1 MNRVEDLETAI
12 LKRAEK
18 LAAEYRER
26 AERRKTTMLKEA
38 SEKLR
43 LHEEHETAIAKAQG
57 DLVYLRKVQASELR
71 LRAHMDHL
79 RWGLVQDMEHRLEDR
94 MRAFAEQED
103 EYLNTL
109 KGYLAQGASAI
120 ERDDLI
126 AKVNH
131 RDHQRLIARWSAFV
145 EEAAPGKNIT
155 LADDPIETL
164 GGILISSQ
172 DGRIRLD
179 NTFEGRRERLRSR
192 LHQIIVER
200 LMPATMDSGDVS

>member
-1 MNRVEDLETAI
+1 MNRVEDLEAAI

-18 LAAEYRER
+18 LAAEYQER
-26 AERRKTTMLKEA
+26 AERRKTNMLKEA

-43 LHEEHETAIAKAQG
+43 LHEEHEMSIAKAQG
-57 DLVYLRKVQASELR
+57 DLIYLRKVQASELR

-79 RWGLVQDMEHRLEDR
+79 RWGLVQEMEHRLEDR

-103 EYLNTL
+103 EYLNTI
-109 KGYLAQGASAI
+109 KGYLAQGAKAI

-126 AKVNH
+126 AEVNH
-131 RDHQRLIARWSAFV
+131 RDHQRLVERWDSFV
-145 EEAAPGKNIT
+145 QEAAPGKNII
-155 LADDPIETL
+155 LASDPIETI
-164 GGILISSQ
+164 GGILIRSQ
-172 DGRIRLD
+172 DGRIRLN

-200 LMPATMDSGDVS
+200 LMPATVDSGGVS